1 MKPGNRIP
9 IVAATLVVL
18 AVVAGTFILR
28 GRDQARV
35 DEAMAVDSATSPAA
49 LAPAAPPDAR
59 ASARAPAAGT
69 MSGEAM
75 ADQVE
80 RRAKLREA
88 HEARTRELREQS
100 ERRYASEQVDP
111 SWAPGKE
118 SELTGLA
125 GQEAFDLAGARPS
138 SLDIDCRSSMC
149 RINGQFESST
159 QAEDWIL
166 MYMSSVGSRMPNS
179 VVSRRRN
186 PDGSMSVEIYGR
198 GR

>member
-28 GRDQARV
+28 GRDHARV
-35 DEAMAVDSATSPAA
+35 DDAMAVGGTSPAA
-49 LAPAAPPDAR
+49 VAPAAPPDAH
-59 ASARAPAAGT
+59 ASARAPAGGT
-69 MSGEAM
+69 PPAAAM
-75 ADQVE
+75 VDQVE
-80 RRAKLREA
+80 RRAQLREA

-125 GQEAFDLAGARPS
+125 SQEAFDVAGAKPS

>member
-9 IVAATLVVL
+9 LVAATVVVL

-35 DEAMAVDSATSPAA
+35 DEATAADDSAAH
-49 LAPAAPPDAR
+49 APVARATPPDAR
-59 ASARAPAAGT
+59 ASARGPAGGAT
-69 MSGEAM
+69 PAEAM
-75 ADQVE
+75 VDQVE

-111 SWAPGKE
+111 SWAPEKE
-118 SELTGLA
+118 RELTGLA
-125 GQEAFDLAGARPS
+125 GQEVFDLAGARPS

-149 RINGQFESST
+149 RINGQFESSS

-166 MYMSSVGSRMPNS
+166 MYMSSVGSSMPNS

-186 PDGSMSVEIYGR
+186 PDGSMAVEIYGR